1 MNSVILIGRLI
12 RDPELRYTQTSSSSY
27 ARFTIAVDKGMSKE
41 KKQELEAKGQQ
52 TADFIN
58 IVVWGKQAE
67 HCQKYLQKGRNV
79 AIQGRLQS
87 GSYTAQ
93 DGTRRNSLQKFGL
106 KEFNSSTGA
115 IEFKNL
121 LQHKDLVHLIQVWT
135 MVLIYHSKMPQMKKF
150 HFNF

>member
-12 RDPELRYTQTSSSSY
+12 KDPELRYISGSDSVY
-27 ARFTIAVDKGMSKE
+27 CRFTLAVDKGMSKE

-67 HCQKYLQKGRNV
+67 NCQKYLQKGRNV

-87 GSYTAQ
+87 GSYTTQ
-93 DGTRRNSLQKFGL
+93 DGTRRFVTEVWAERVQFIDWGDKTNQEEGFDNFDLGF
-106 KEFNSSTGA
+106 EEA
-115 IEFKNL
+115 
-121 LQHKDLVHLIQVWT
+121 KDEEI
-135 MVLIYHSKMPQMKKF
+135 PF
-150 HFNF
+150 